1 MSILLKYYF
10 KNTVKRKKETIGL
23 PALRGGKT
31 PQKLL
36 LEGKKKTSE
45 GPQNAS
51 KSGFRG
57 EIEANTSTNHLL
69 HLILR

>member
-10 KNTVKRKKETIGL
+10 KNTVKRKKETISL

-36 LEGKKKTSE
+36 LEGKKKKHQK
-45 GPQNAS
+45 GPRMLPNL
-51 KSGFRG
+51 G
-57 EIEANTSTNHLL
+57 
-69 HLILR
+69 

>member
-36 LEGKKKTSE
+36 LEGKKK
-45 GPQNAS
+45 N
-51 KSGFRG
+51 
-57 EIEANTSTNHLL
+57 
-69 HLILR
+69 LRRAPERFQIWVQG